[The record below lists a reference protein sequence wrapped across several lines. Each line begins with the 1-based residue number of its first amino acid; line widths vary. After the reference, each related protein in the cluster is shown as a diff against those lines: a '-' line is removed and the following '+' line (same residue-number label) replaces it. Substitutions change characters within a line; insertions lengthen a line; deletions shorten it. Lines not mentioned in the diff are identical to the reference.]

1 MDRIELL
8 PILFTENPAKK
19 IDRERSRACRFRS
32 DQANRRSSITS
43 CSGRECEPVAA
54 RKLARR
60 IPRTQLEFCVAFAL
74 GPARQ
79 DLARQDL
86 ARQDLAYL
94 ARFAAGFATRLE
106 QCWRRAADRP

>member
-1 MDRIELL
+1 MNNAAASAASNCFQSYLL
-8 PILFTENPAKK
+8 K
-19 IDRERSRACRFRS
+19 IGPRKSIANRSRACRLPS

-60 IPRTQLEFCVAFAL
+60 PPRTQLEFCVAFAL

-94 ARFAAGFATRLE
+94 ARFAAGFAMRLE
-106 QCWRRAADRP
+106 QCW